1 MSNSSDYGDSH
12 FKDSYTQT
20 YTDKN
25 SNHTIKQ
32 EENLINFSLRNQSD
46 ECVKKNKNC
55 YNIIDLY
62 SKFRDSLNSSS
73 YHYSYDLII
82 VVSFGHYIPAGII
95 DSARLALN
103 VHPSVLPQYRG
114 SSPIYYS
121 ILNGDKRTGVS
132 VVELSKGKM
141 DTGKILLQEKVLIAG
156 TENYQQLHDKLA
168 TLGSLVLGRVL
179 RNVKDHVLN
188 AEEQTD
194 DNNIVYA
201 RKITKSDAKVNW
213 IIDSCAIIDRKY
225 RALTHKIRLH
235 TEFNGENIKLV
246 EMGAPLQHVNTS
258 SKVVPGQVVYY
269 HKMICVRCKD
279 GWVPFKYII
288 IPDGRPPMSSRQFYL
303 AYLKRNPSAV
313 VFK

>member
-121 ILNGDKRTGVS
+121 IL
-132 VVELSKGKM
+132 
-141 DTGKILLQEKVLIAG
+141 
-156 TENYQQLHDKLA
+156 
-168 TLGSLVLGRVL
+168 
-179 RNVKDHVLN
+179 
-188 AEEQTD
+188 
-194 DNNIVYA
+194 
-201 RKITKSDAKVNW
+201 
-213 IIDSCAIIDRKY
+213 KY
-225 RALTHKIRLH
+225 NLYFL
-235 TEFNGENIKLV
+235 
-246 EMGAPLQHVNTS
+246 
-258 SKVVPGQVVYY
+258 
-269 HKMICVRCKD
+269 
-279 GWVPFKYII
+279 
-288 IPDGRPPMSSRQFYL
+288 
-303 AYLKRNPSAV
+303 
-313 VFK
+313 